1 MKKRNSFNYILF
13 FIFISI
19 AAFLTAFVYIQLKKD
34 YALQNSYKESYYK
47 ESFMNFPSFP
57 KINSIYRPMVRNA
70 RLSINNS
77 VNSFSTKVDNYLRKN
92 NWIA

>member
-34 YALQNSYKESYYK
+34 YALQNSYK

-92 NWIA
+92 NWIT